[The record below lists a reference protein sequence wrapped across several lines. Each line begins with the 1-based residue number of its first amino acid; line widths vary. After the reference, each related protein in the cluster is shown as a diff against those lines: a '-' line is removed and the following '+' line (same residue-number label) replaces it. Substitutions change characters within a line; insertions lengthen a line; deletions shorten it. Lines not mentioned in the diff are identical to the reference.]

1 MAFYELVSSSLKAAD
16 TLVGAPAP
24 QRADAATEC
33 GGLIP
38 VGVPIGT
45 TRIQPWAAQISLAGI
60 GIRAAIVAISP
71 IVVAVTVRGASNA
84 DPETWSLNVHTLRC
98 GRGHSGS
105 TSDCT
110 GDCECDK

>member
-1 MAFYELVSSSLKAAD
+1 MSVSVAVAA
-16 TLVGAPAP
+16 G
-24 QRADAATEC
+24 
-33 GGLIP
+33 
-38 VGVPIGT
+38 
-45 TRIQPWAAQISLAGI
+45 AAQISPAGI
-60 GIRAAIVAISP
+60 AIAAAIVAISPIVVTVISP

-105 TSDCT
+105 TSECT